1 MRVTR
6 FFILA
11 SALLASSISAHA
23 ACSTATLAGSWTT
36 IGQAATGYDLIVCSA
51 SLSTTGV
58 ISNVHCSNGQAFNG
72 TLALT
77 SACKITGKISGQSV
91 RGRTND
97 SSAGPT
103 MALVTSTNA
112 AVAFTAYRN

>member
-6 FFILA
+6 FIVLT

-36 IGQAATGYDLIVCSA
+36 IGQASASYDFIVCSA
-51 SLSTTGV
+51 SLSTAGV
-58 ISNVHCSNGQAFNG
+58 ISNVHCSNGQTFSGALG
-72 TLALT
+72 LT
-77 SACKITGKISGQSV
+77 SACKITGKISGQAV

-103 MALVTSTNA
+103 MALVTSSNA
-112 AVAFTAYRN
+112 VIAFTAYRN